1 MKGQCKDC
9 VHFEPTGDSSGQYGE
24 CRRHAPMPHVI
35 DTSLPKNADMDP
47 DTFWAWWPLVSAE
60 EGCGEFGSK

>member
-1 MKGQCKDC
+1 
-9 VHFEPTGDSSGQYGE
+9 
-24 CRRHAPMPHVI
+24 MPYVI